1 MLDRDQ
7 TLKSLVSH
15 DKSID
20 KALIA
25 KAMDFA
31 IKYHGN
37 DLRDSGEPYYTHPI
51 AVAQIVAE
59 MQLDTAT
66 IATALLHDTIEDTDL
81 TLEEISAQFSPE
93 IASLVDGVTKLK
105 KVKLT
110 KEQVSQAEN
119 FRKLLLAMIED
130 IRVLLVKLADRLHN
144 MRTISFKSDAKR
156 AKIALETLEIYAPL
170 AERIGVNKIKNE
182 LEDISFKNL
191 YPDVY
196 DMVINKLNEISAN
209 RQILIQNIIDELS
222 DILTKQGINSKI
234 QGRAKSPYSIW
245 LKMVNKNTSFEDLSD
260 IIGFR
265 ILVDSQQD
273 CYQSL
278 GAIHSAYKIIPGTFH
293 DFISVPKHN
302 GYQSLHTVVVG
313 PMNRSIEVQIRTH
326 KMHELAELG
335 LAAHWSYKQ
344 QYNAADVKNYKWI
357 RELISILEHSSSS
370 EEVLQHTKLAM
381 YYSQIFCFTPKGSI
395 ISLPKKA
402 TTIDFAYAVHSDIGH
417 HCIGAKINGKLVPLR
432 AVLKTGDMVE
442 IITSKNQFPSPHWED
457 IVITGKAKSEIKKFL
472 KHKETET
479 NIQLGKNLLENAF
492 IFEKI
497 QGVEK
502 ILPSIAEKLD
512 KTIEGIYLSLASGE
526 LSTTDI
532 INLSNLKPEEPK
544 SIFQLIRKK
553 SAKVEE
559 PKSPISGLVMGV
571 SVNFAKCCNPIP
583 GDKIV
588 GILYTG
594 KGVTIHMSE
603 CNVCAQSA
611 VEKIFN
617 LNWNNAEN
625 QKQYMSKIK
634 LICQTD
640 SSAILKITQYMQ
652 QQNIGLVNLQVKK
665 IDQFFNDI
673 VCDVEVPNLH
683 TLNLLIS
690 SLQSEKLIYSVARAR
705 L

>member
-1 MLDRDQ
+1 
-7 TLKSLVSH
+7 
-15 DKSID
+15 
-20 KALIA
+20 
-25 KAMDFA
+25 
-31 IKYHGN
+31 
-37 DLRDSGEPYYTHPI
+37 
-51 AVAQIVAE
+51 
-59 MQLDTAT
+59 
-66 IATALLHDTIEDTDL
+66 
-81 TLEEISAQFSPE
+81 
-93 IASLVDGVTKLK
+93 
-105 KVKLT
+105 
-110 KEQVSQAEN
+110 
-119 FRKLLLAMIED
+119 
-130 IRVLLVKLADRLHN
+130 
-144 MRTISFKSDAKR
+144 
-156 AKIALETLEIYAPL
+156 
-170 AERIGVNKIKNE
+170 
-182 LEDISFKNL
+182 
-191 YPDVY
+191 
-196 DMVINKLNEISAN
+196 
-209 RQILIQNIIDELS
+209 
-222 DILTKQGINSKI
+222 
-234 QGRAKSPYSIW
+234 
-245 LKMVNKNTSFEDLSD
+245 
-260 IIGFR
+260 
-265 ILVDSQQD
+265 
-273 CYQSL
+273 
-278 GAIHSAYKIIPGTFH
+278 
-293 DFISVPKHN
+293 
-302 GYQSLHTVVVG
+302 
-313 PMNRSIEVQIRTH
+313 
-326 KMHELAELG
+326 
-335 LAAHWSYKQ
+335 
-344 QYNAADVKNYKWI
+344 
-357 RELISILEHSSSS
+357 
-370 EEVLQHTKLAM
+370 M